1 MREENLE
8 NQILEKDSKLLE
20 IEYKVQK
27 KDRVCLNINL
37 FFSKLIIRL
46 EIVFKIF
53 INPI

>member
-27 KDRVCLNINL
+27 KDRVCLNLNL
-37 FFSKLIIRL
+37 VF
-46 EIVFKIF
+46 FKISYKIGNCF
-53 INPI
+53 